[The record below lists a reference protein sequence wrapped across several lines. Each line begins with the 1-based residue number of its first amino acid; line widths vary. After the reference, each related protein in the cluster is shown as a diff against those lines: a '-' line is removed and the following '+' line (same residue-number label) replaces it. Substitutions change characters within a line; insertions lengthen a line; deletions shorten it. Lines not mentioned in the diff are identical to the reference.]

1 MRLKLPLFLK
11 NWPGKR
17 QKVTQAF
24 WSYFGNV
31 KIVRVVSLFVFN
43 NLMGHF
49 LVHENYCWLLLA
61 KIADLFTKNMLSLSL
76 YLCSCISKATCEPGG

>member
-1 MRLKLPLFLK
+1 M
-11 NWPGKR
+11 R
-17 QKVTQAF
+17 QKVTQAL

-31 KIVRVVSLFVFN
+31 VRVVSLFVFN

-76 YLCSCISKATCEPGG
+76 YLWIFISKATCEPGG